1 MRTVGAGMLVLA
13 VTVAAPALSAA
24 QDPGV
29 PAEPAPVIPTPPTP
43 PPEPEPPAD
52 GDAGEAEQEAGSEE
66 QVANQAAA
74 TATAPAP
81 DAAPEKRAKASAS
94 KTISVGDN
102 FYRPATISISVGDT
116 VTWTNDGAAQHSA
129 TADDGSFDTGIFN
142 SGQSRSET
150 FTSAGNIP
158 YFCTVHGQAQSGTI
172 KVLAASGGGGGG
184 GSSSS
189 GSEAAAVA
197 SPGAAGSS
205 TSLPATG
212 FAAIGLAVIGMA
224 LLAGGSLI
232 RHRELARDAG
242 AGAAGA
248 RASSRCRFPAL

>member
-52 GDAGEAEQEAGSEE
+52 GDSGEAEQEASREE
-66 QVANQAAA
+66 QVASPAAA

-94 KTISVGDN
+94 KTVSVGDN
-102 FYRPATISISVGDT
+102 FYTPVTISISVGDT

-242 AGAAGA
+242 AAAAGA

>member
-43 PPEPEPPAD
+43 PPEPDPPAD

-66 QVANQAAA
+66 QVASQAAA

-81 DAAPEKRAKASAS
+81 DAAPEKQAKASAS
-94 KTISVGDN
+94 KTVSVGDN
-102 FYRPATISISVGDT
+102 FYSPATISISVGDT
-116 VTWTNDGAAQHSA
+116 VTWKNDGAAQHSA

-172 KVLAASGGGGGG
+172 KVLAASGGGGG
-184 GSSSS
+184 SSPS